1 MAEVGNDNCPH
12 STVRKKLLPRDTI
25 YRSRFHSVRH
35 YVLSLSF
42 RYLGVLRGRGRR
54 EHLPEREPHR
64 AQAPKDPEHARP
76 VVGVDEARGEREARD
91 GASVHAAVH
100 QRQAARPF
108 HSRYPSRQHRV
119 HRRHGHAFADAHA
132 CTRGEQGG
140 EAQRRRRWREHR
152 GGRPPDH
159 TETKNLLASNSIRKK
174 PTQNLGHEV
183 APEEGRLHDAHGRAV
198 PRVLLRHG
206 ENGDAHV
213 DSVHV
218 AQQERHK
225 TQPHHGV
232 APLPPLRL
240 VTHHVALRHNL
251 HLHLGDVLRVLHNR
265 LCLLCPGQPP

>member
-42 RYLGVLRGRGRR
+42 RYLGVLLQVQPAYPSLLSASETRCIKNIQPFFHKSAFTHLVTGRTLRTSPKTFMLPSCSSVTSAFHLRSLPYPDHHENSRTAVAWNDGQRPVQYSTQLGSTSSARMEASTANPRPRCSRATAHRGRGRR

-119 HRRHGHAFADAHA
+119 HRRHGHAFADA
-132 CTRGEQGG
+132 CVP
-140 EAQRRRRWREHR
+140 RE
-152 GGRPPDH
+152 
-159 TETKNLLASNSIRKK
+159 E
-174 PTQNLGHEV
+174 
-183 APEEGRLHDAHGRAV
+183 EEG
-198 PRVLLRHG
+198 
-206 ENGDAHV
+206 
-213 DSVHV
+213 
-218 AQQERHK
+218 
-225 TQPHHGV
+225 
-232 APLPPLRL
+232 
-240 VTHHVALRHNL
+240 
-251 HLHLGDVLRVLHNR
+251 
-265 LCLLCPGQPP
+265 